1 MAHNFPAVRLTAA
14 DDESS
19 VTVDL
24 LPSVG
29 SGDDGHGR
37 VVVAGDLTDG
47 GAHTPGHRSAVRSV
61 LTGER
66 VGVRRGFLRG

>member
-1 MAHNFPAVRLTAA
+1 MLMGAHPGDHGEVTVAHNFPAV
-14 DDESS
+14 
-19 VTVDL
+19 
-24 LPSVG
+24 
-29 SGDDGHGR
+29 R